1 MNGPLHTPRPQL
13 LVQNQMKAELDDFVE
28 SPKATVKV
36 LFGDDSPVS
45 EYGDPDNIR
54 RTECQRLIEDAKFLD
69 RLPM

>member
-1 MNGPLHTPRPQL
+1 
-13 LVQNQMKAELDDFVE
+13 MKAELDDFVE

-36 LFGDDSPVS
+36 LFGDDYPVS